1 MKKQLDLLPLF
12 EVAPTNEPREVW
24 QDEWKDMPEFV
35 QPKQEPYA
43 TLNVRFRCQEDLEE
57 FARMIGQKLTRKTK
71 SIWHPPL
78 PRGIETHKRW
88 VDES

>member
-1 MKKQLDLLPLF
+1 MAKQLEITTFF
-12 EVAPTNEPREVW
+12 ESVPAQETKELW

-43 TLNVRFRCQEDLEE
+43 MFNVRFRCQEDLEE
-57 FARMIGQKLTRKTK
+57 FSRLIGQKLTRKTK
-71 SIWHPPL
+71 SVWHPPL
-78 PRGIETHKRW
+78 PRGLETHKRW

>member
-1 MKKQLDLLPLF
+1 MNQKQLSIF
-12 EVAPTNEPREVW
+12 EQEVESKPVKEDW
-24 QDEWKDMPEFV
+24 MDEWKDMPEFV

-43 TLNVRFRCQEDLEE
+43 VFNVRFRCQEDLDE
-57 FARMIGQKLTRKTK
+57 FARMIGQRLTRKTK

-78 PRGIETHKRW
+78 PRGLETHKRW